1 MNRDRM
7 SSPLWGPAVTLV
19 VLGTVAAGCST
30 GGSEQPAPAAEPQK
44 VPVAQ
49 VCTGLF
55 PAAGGEALERV
66 LGSTEFRIRDAQ
78 KNPGVRAVAQAMED
92 AYRAGARVR
101 DMPEA
106 TCEVAGEPK
115 GSRFATARVRFTAF
129 SKNAADPADLPGVGA
144 RDPRVW
150 TESKQLYLTY
160 DCVSPRVGSTQAVPL
175 QIRVL
180 VHAQGGG
187 NEGEAGP
194 GQDQLTVIH
203 SAALSVARDLGC
215 ANNAGLPEQAQ
226 NLPKPGTSVGP

>member
-1 MNRDRM
+1 M
-7 SSPLWGPAVTLV
+7 SRPLGGPAVTLV

-44 VPVAQ
+44 IPVAR

-55 PAAGGEALERV
+55 PAEGAKALERV

-78 KNPGVRAVAQAMED
+78 KNPSVLAVAQAMED
-92 AYRAGARVR
+92 AYRAGAKIR

-106 TCEVAGEPK
+106 TCEVAGDST
-115 GSRFATARVRFTAF
+115 GSRLATARVRFTAF
-129 SKNAADPADLPGVGA
+129 SKNAADSADLPGVGA

-150 TESKQLYLTY
+150 TESKQVYLTY
-160 DCVSPRVGSTQAVPL
+160 DCVSSRVGSTQDVPL

-180 VHAQGGG
+180 VHVQGDG

-215 ANNAGLPEQAQ
+215 TNNAGLPEQAQ
-226 NLPKPGTSVGP
+226 DLPKPGTSSGP